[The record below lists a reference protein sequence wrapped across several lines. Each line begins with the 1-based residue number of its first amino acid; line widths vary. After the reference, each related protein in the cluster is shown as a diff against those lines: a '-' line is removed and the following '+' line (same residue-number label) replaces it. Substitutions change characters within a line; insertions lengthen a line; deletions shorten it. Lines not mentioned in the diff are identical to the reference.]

1 MAKSWRKRALTLAAV
16 LVLALV
22 AAAYGGRWYVVERP
36 LPMRDDKAEFR
47 VKPGAS
53 ARGVALAVREAG
65 VDVNA
70 LAFEALSRTT
80 GVAQSLRAGRY
91 TIERGT
97 TLAQLIA
104 KLRAG
109 DVTLERL
116 TIVEGITFR
125 EMRALLA
132 ATSELR
138 QDSRDMTP
146 AQLLQAIG
154 ASETH
159 PEGLFAPDTYLYD
172 PGSSDL
178 EIWRRAYR
186 AQMNALQEAW
196 NSRAPG
202 LPYALPYEALIM
214 ASIVEKETGQPSE
227 RGLIAGVFVNRLKRG
242 MLLQT
247 DPTVIYGLGER
258 FDGNLRKRDLVT
270 DTPYNS
276 YTRSGLPPTPIALP
290 GPCRHGGR
298 DESGSHRR
306 AVLRGARRRHVAV
319 LDDARGAQSRSRQVP
334 ARRRPMTERGRFI
347 TFEGIDGAGKSTQ
360 IDAVAQPCARAACP
374 SCSRASPA
382 ARRWAKP
389 CAT

>member
-1 MAKSWRKRALTLAAV
+1 MSPGMAKSWRKRALTLAAV

-22 AAAYGGRWYVVERP
+22 AATYAGRWYVVERP
-36 LPMRDDKAEFR
+36 LPMRDDRAEFR

-80 GVAQSLRAGRY
+80 GVSQSLRAGRY

-97 TLAQLIA
+97 TLVQLIA

-116 TIVEGITFR
+116 TIVEGTTFR

-146 AQLLQAIG
+146 AQLLQAVG

-196 NSRAPG
+196 NSRASG
-202 LPYALPYEALIM
+202 LPYASPYEALIM

-227 RGLIAGVFVNRLKRG
+227 RGPIAGVFVNRLKRG

-290 GPCRHGGR
+290 GRAAIGAATNPDRTDALYFVARGDGTSQFSTTLEAHN
-298 DESGSHRR
+298 R
-306 AVLRGARRRHVAV
+306 AVDKYQRGGAR
-319 LDDARGAQSRSRQVP
+319 
-334 ARRRPMTERGRFI
+334 
-347 TFEGIDGAGKSTQ
+347 
-360 IDAVAQPCARAACP
+360 
-374 SCSRASPA
+374 
-382 ARRWAKP
+382 
-389 CAT
+389 